1 MIKKLFLFTLLA
13 ASFLVISCNNSPTTP
28 EDNGSTTKPTTE
40 EYKANGISSTYENSS
55 YKFFSMDGET
65 YAITI
70 KNGGITGLQ
79 QGTVKVNL
87 TKADIY
93 SKNLEGDTVGN
104 VPNVYLIYN
113 SELSGSLMI
122 KNNRIGVNI
131 TKNDGTQIEGMIAE
145 DLPESSKIPQTLYGT
160 WEGTQTTTGDK
171 ITLNIDAKL
180 VSMIYKDLDIKI
192 PNLFFE
198 STQQNTYEI
207 IGYSYTGT
215 MMVLDENGPGTLTI
229 HFKKYEITKIDPI
242 IQDGKVIGAQDN
254 SHSGGVI
261 VLPVLS
267 KKE

>member
-1 MIKKLFLFTLLA
+1 MMKKLFLFTLLV
-13 ASFLVISCNNSPTTP
+13 ASFLVISCSNGPTNPT
-28 EDNGSTTKPTTE
+28 NGSTTKPTTE
-40 EYKANGISSTYENSS
+40 EYKANGISSIYANSS

-70 KNGGITGLQ
+70 KDGAITGLQ
-79 QGTVKVNL
+79 QGTVKVDL

-93 SKNLEGDTVGN
+93 SKNLEGDAVGN
-104 VPNVYLIYN
+104 IPRVYLIYN
-113 SELSGSLMI
+113 NELKGSLMI

-131 TKNDGTQIEGMIAE
+131 IKNDGTQIEGIIAE
-145 DLPESSKIPQTLYGT
+145 DLPESSKIPQTLYGP
-160 WEGTQTTTGDK
+160 WEGTQTATGEK

-198 STQQNTYEI
+198 STQQNTYEV

-215 MMVLDENGPGTLTI
+215 SMVLDENGAGTLTI
-229 HFKKYEITKIDPI
+229 HFKKNEITKIDPV
-242 IQDGKVIGAQDN
+242 IQDGKVTGAQDN

-261 VLPVLS
+261 TLPVLS
-267 KKE
+267 KK